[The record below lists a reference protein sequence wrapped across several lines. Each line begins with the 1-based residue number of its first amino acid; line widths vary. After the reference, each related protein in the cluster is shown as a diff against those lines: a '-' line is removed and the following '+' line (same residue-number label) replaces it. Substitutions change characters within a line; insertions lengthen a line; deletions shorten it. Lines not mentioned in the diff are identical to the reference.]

1 MASSVL
7 KDLGKKLQ
15 KKEISPVELLQG
27 YLKQIDKYDN
37 KINAFI
43 EIDRDQALQAAEESA
58 KRIQSGKSLSEY
70 DGIPVGIKD
79 NIVIQGRR
87 STCASKILEGFI
99 SPYSATVIEK
109 LTAQGMIPMGR
120 LNMDEFAMGSST
132 ENSVYKTTR
141 NPYDLER
148 APGGSSGGSA
158 SAVAADYL
166 PVTLGSDT
174 GGSIR
179 QPAAFTG
186 IVGLKPTYG
195 TVSRYGLIAF
205 ASSLDQI
212 GPFTKYVSDNEI
224 IYNIIKG
231 IDPRDSTSLPESMYN
246 VRSYDLKSL
255 KIGVPRSL
263 IESVSPEVKKSFD
276 QVLDFLGKEVLT
288 KGKIVDVDL
297 PHQKYGI
304 AVYYLTATSEAS
316 ANLARFD
323 GIRYGNRASGGKD
336 LNDIYEMSRTQGF
349 GSEVKRRILLGTYAL
364 SSGYYD
370 AFYGKA
376 QRTRALIQQDY
387 IKAFEDMD
395 VILMPTAPSVPFKIG
410 EKTSNPI
417 EMYLSDV
424 LTVGAS
430 LAGIPSISVP
440 GPFEKLPVGIQIQ
453 GHFFSENILFELG
466 QKIQQAFPSP
476 LPPLS

>member
-1 MASSVL
+1 MESEL
-7 KDLGKKLQ
+7 KSLAKKLQ
-15 KKEISPVELLQG
+15 NKEISPVELLQKS
-27 YLKQIDKYDN
+27 LNKIDLLDS

-43 EIDRDQALQAAEESA
+43 NVDREQALEAARDSE
-58 KRIQSGKSLSEY
+58 KRIQTGKSLSEY

-79 NIVIQGRR
+79 NIVVSGRA
-87 STCASKILEGFI
+87 SCCASKILEGFV

-109 LTAQGMIPMGR
+109 LVAKGFIPMGR

-132 ENSVYKTTR
+132 ENSAFKTTR
-141 NPYDLER
+141 NPYDLQR

-158 SAVAADYL
+158 AAIAADYL

-186 IVGLKPTYG
+186 IAGMKPTYG

-212 GPFTKYVSDNEI
+212 GPFTRLASDNEI
-224 IYNIIKG
+224 IYNIIRG
-231 IDPRDSTSLPESMYN
+231 SDPKDSTCLPDA
-246 VRSYDLKSL
+246 SYKPPAYDIKSL
-255 KIGVPRSL
+255 KIGVP
-263 IESVSPEVKKSFD
+263 EEFMENVSPEVKKSFYET
-276 QVLDFLGKEVLT
+276 LDFLKREVIT
-288 KGKIVDVDL
+288 NGEIVNVEL

-304 AVYYLTATSEAS
+304 AVYYLIATSEAS

-323 GIRYGNRASGGKD
+323 GVRYGRRAQNAKD
-336 LNDIYEMSRTQGF
+336 LNDIYEMSRTRGF

-376 QRTRALIQQDY
+376 QKTRALIQQDY
-387 IKAFEDMD
+387 LKAFEKLDLIM
-395 VILMPTAPSVPFKIG
+395 MPTAPSVPFKIG
-410 EKTSNPI
+410 EKTTNPV

-430 LAGIPSISVP
+430 LAGIPAISVP
-440 GPFEKLPVGIQIQ
+440 GPFENLPVGIQLQ
-453 GHFFSENILFELG
+453 GNYFSENLLYDVS
-466 QKIQQAFPSP
+466 QKIQNAFPAKRP
-476 LPPLS
+476 ALQ

>member
-1 MASSVL
+1 MASSIL
-7 KDLGKKLQ
+7 KDLSNKLQ
-15 KKEISPVELLQG
+15 KKEISPVELLNG
-27 YLKQIDKYDN
+27 YLKQIDKYDS

-43 EIDRDQALQAAEESA
+43 EIDREQALDGARESE
-58 KRIQSGKSLSEY
+58 KRIQAGKSLSPY
-70 DGIPVGIKD
+70 DGIPVGVKD
-79 NIVIQGRR
+79 NIVVKGRR

-109 LTAQGMIPMGR
+109 LTANGMIPMGR

-132 ENSVYKTTR
+132 ENSAFKITR

-158 SAVAADYL
+158 AAIAADYL
-166 PVTLGSDT
+166 PITLGSDT

-186 IVGLKPTYG
+186 IVGMKPTYG

-212 GPFTKYVSDNEI
+212 GPFSKYATDNEI
-224 IYNIIKG
+224 IYDMMKG
-231 IDPRDSTSLPESMYN
+231 LDPNDSTSVPESMYKIP
-246 VRSYDLKSL
+246 SYDLKSL
-255 KIGVPRSL
+255 KIGVPRNL
-263 IESVSPEVKKSFD
+263 LENLSPEVKKSFD
-276 QVLDFLGKEVLT
+276 QVIDFLSKEVIT
-288 KGKIVDVDL
+288 NGKIVDVDL

-323 GIRYGNRASGGKD
+323 GVRYGNRAKDVKD
-336 LNDIYEMSRTQGF
+336 LNELYEMSRTHGF
-349 GSEVKRRILLGTYAL
+349 GPEVKRRILLGTYAL

-376 QRTRALIQQDY
+376 QRTRTLIRQDY
-387 IKAFEDMD
+387 LNAFENMD

-410 EKTSNPI
+410 EKTSNPV

-430 LAGIPSISVP
+430 LAGIPAISVP
-440 GPFEKLPVGIQIQ
+440 GPFEKLPIGIQIQ
-453 GHFFSENILFELG
+453 GQYFSENLLFDLSK
-466 QKIQQAFPSP
+466 KIQEAFPSP
-476 LPPLS
+476 LPAL

>member
-1 MASSVL
+1 MASSIL
-7 KDLGKKLQ
+7 KNLSKKLQ
-15 KKEISPVELLQG
+15 KKEISPVELLNG
-27 YLKQIDKYDN
+27 YLKQIDKYDS

-43 EIDRDQALQAAEESA
+43 EVDREQALDAARESE
-58 KRIQSGKSLSEY
+58 KRIQSGKSLSEF

-79 NIVIQGRR
+79 NIVVKGRR
-87 STCASKILEGFI
+87 SYCASKILEGFV

-109 LTAQGMIPMGR
+109 LTGQGMIPMGR

-132 ENSVYKTTR
+132 ENSAYKTTR

-148 APGGSSGGSA
+148 SPGGSSGGSA
-158 SAVAADYL
+158 AAIAADYL

-186 IVGLKPTYG
+186 IVGIKPTYG

-212 GPFTKYVSDNEI
+212 GPFTKYATDNEI
-224 IYNIIKG
+224 IYNMIKG
-231 IDPRDSTSLPESMYN
+231 ADPMDSTCISESMYKIPP
-246 VRSYDLKSL
+246 YDLKSL

-263 IESVSPEVKKSFD
+263 LENLSPEVKKSFD
-276 QVLDFLGKEVLT
+276 SVIDFLEKEVIT
-288 KGKIVDVDL
+288 DGKIVDVDL

-323 GIRYGNRASGGKD
+323 GVRYGNRAKDIKD
-336 LNDIYEMSRTQGF
+336 LNELYEKSRTQGF
-349 GSEVKRRILLGTYAL
+349 GAEVKRRILLGTYAL

-376 QRTRALIQQDY
+376 QKTRTLIRQDY
-387 IKAFEDMD
+387 LNAFENMD

-410 EKTSNPI
+410 EKTSDPV

-430 LAGIPSISVP
+430 LAGIPAISVP

-453 GHFFSENILFELG
+453 GSYFSENLIFELSK
-466 QKIQQAFPSP
+466 KIQEAFPSP
-476 LPPLS
+476 KPVIN

>member
-1 MASSVL
+1 MALSILQNLSE
-7 KDLGKKLQ
+7 KLQ
-15 KKEISPVELLQG
+15 KKEISPVELLNG
-27 YLKQIDKYDN
+27 YLKQIDAHDSKV
-37 KINAFI
+37 NAFI
-43 EIDRDQALQAAEESA
+43 EVDREFALSSARESE
-58 KRIQSGKSLSEY
+58 KRIQAGKPLSPY

-79 NIVIQGRR
+79 NIVMKGCK
-87 STCASKILEGFI
+87 STCGSKILEGFV
-99 SPYSATVIEK
+99 SPYTATAIER
-109 LTAQGMIPMGR
+109 LTGQGLVPMGR

-132 ENSVYKTTR
+132 ENSAFKMTR

-158 SAVAADYL
+158 AAVAADFL

-186 IVGLKPTYG
+186 IVGMKPTYG

-212 GPFTKYVSDNEI
+212 GPFTKYASDNEI
-224 IYNIIKG
+224 IYNMLKG
-231 IDPRDSTSLPESMYN
+231 LDPKDSTSVPESMYKIKP
-246 VRSYDLKSL
+246 YDVKSL

-263 IESVSPEVKKSFD
+263 LENLSPEVKKSFD
-276 QVLDFLGKEVLT
+276 QVVDFLQKEVIT
-288 KGKIVDVDL
+288 NGKIVDVDL

-323 GIRYGNRASGGKD
+323 GVRYGNRAKDVKD
-336 LNDIYEMSRTQGF
+336 LNDLYEKSRTQGF
-349 GSEVKRRILLGTYAL
+349 GPEVKRRILLGTYAL

-376 QRTRALIQQDY
+376 QKTRALIKRDY
-387 IKAFEDMD
+387 VNAFENMD
-395 VILMPTAPSVPFKIG
+395 VILMPTAPSVPFKLG
-410 EKTSNPI
+410 EKTSDPV

-430 LAGIPSISVP
+430 LAGIPAISVP
-440 GPFEKLPVGIQIQ
+440 GPFEKLPVGIQLQ
-453 GHFFSENILFELG
+453 GNYFSESLLFELS
-466 QKIQQAFPSP
+466 QKIQEAFPTQAP
-476 LPPLS
+476 VL

>member
-1 MASSVL
+1 MASDL
-7 KDLGKKLQ
+7 KELSNKLQ
-15 KKEISPVELLQG
+15 NKEISPVELLDS
-27 YLKQIDKYDN
+27 YLQKIDTLEPRL
-37 KINAFI
+37 NAFV
-43 EIDRDQALQAAEESA
+43 EIDREEALSQARESE
-58 KRIQSGKSLSEY
+58 KRIQSGNSLSPY

-79 NIVIQGRR
+79 NIVIKGRR
-87 STCASKILEGFI
+87 ATCSSKILEGFI
-99 SPYSATVIEK
+99 SPYNATVIEK
-109 LTAQGMIPMGR
+109 LNNQGFVSLGR

-132 ENSVYKTTR
+132 ENSAYKTTK
-141 NPYDLER
+141 NPYDTER

-158 SAVAADYL
+158 AVVSAGLL
-166 PVTLGSDT
+166 PVSLGSDT

-212 GPFTKYVSDNEI
+212 GPFTRSVADNEI
-224 IYNIIKG
+224 VYDLLKG
-231 IDPRDSTSLPESMYN
+231 QDPRDSTTVPNEMFQSP
-246 VRSYDLKSL
+246 VYDLKSL
-255 KIGVPRSL
+255 RIGVPRDL
-263 IESVSPEVKKSFD
+263 IDNCSTEVKESFD
-276 QVLDFLGKEVLT
+276 KTLEYLKKEVIT
-288 KGKIVDVDL
+288 NGQVVDVNL

-323 GIRYGNRASGGKD
+323 GIRYGARAKEAKD
-336 LNDIYEMSRTQGF
+336 LNDIYEMSRTHGF

-376 QRTRALIQQDY
+376 QKTRALIKQDY
-387 IKAFEDMD
+387 MKAFENID
-395 VILMPTAPSVPFKIG
+395 VIIMPTAPSVPFKIG
-410 EKTSNPI
+410 EKTDNPV

-430 LAGIPSISVP
+430 LAGIPALSVP
-440 GPFEKLPVGIQIQ
+440 GPFEKLPVGLQLQ
-453 GHFFSENILFELG
+453 GNYFSEHMLYDLG
-466 QKIQQAFPSP
+466 AKIQEAFPSP
-476 LPPLS
+476 APALV

>member
-1 MASSVL
+1 MASSIL
-7 KDLGKKLQ
+7 NDLSKKIQ
-15 KKEISPVELLQG
+15 KKEISPVELLNG
-27 YLKQIDKYDN
+27 YLKQIDRHDS

-43 EIDRDQALQAAEESA
+43 EVDREQALEAARESE
-58 KRIQSGKSLSEY
+58 KRIQAGKSLSPY

-79 NIVIQGRR
+79 NIVVKGRR

-99 SPYSATVIEK
+99 SPYSATVVDK
-109 LTAQGMIPMGR
+109 LTNQGMIPMGR

-132 ENSVYKTTR
+132 ENSAFKKTC

-158 SAVAADYL
+158 AAIAADYL

-212 GPFTKYVSDNEI
+212 GPFTRYASDNEI
-224 IYNIIKG
+224 MYNIMKG
-231 IDPRDSTSLPESMYN
+231 PDSKDATSIPESMYKIP
-246 VRSYDLKSL
+246 SYDMKSL
-255 KIGVPRSL
+255 KIGVPREL
-263 IESVSPEVKKSFD
+263 LEGLSPEVKKSFD
-276 QVLDFLGKEVLT
+276 QVLDFLAKEVVS
-288 KGKIVDVDL
+288 KDQIVDVDL

-323 GIRYGNRASGGKD
+323 GVRYGNRVKDIKD
-336 LNDIYEMSRTQGF
+336 LNELYEKNRTHGF
-349 GSEVKRRILLGTYAL
+349 GPEVKRRILLGTYAL

-376 QRTRALIQQDY
+376 QKTRTLIKQDY
-387 IKAFEDMD
+387 LTAFEKMD

-410 EKTSNPI
+410 EKTSNPV

-430 LAGIPSISVP
+430 LAGIPAISVP

-453 GHFFSENILFELG
+453 GNYFSEKLIYELSK
-466 QKIQQAFPSP
+466 KIQTAFPSP
-476 LPPLS
+476 MPVLA